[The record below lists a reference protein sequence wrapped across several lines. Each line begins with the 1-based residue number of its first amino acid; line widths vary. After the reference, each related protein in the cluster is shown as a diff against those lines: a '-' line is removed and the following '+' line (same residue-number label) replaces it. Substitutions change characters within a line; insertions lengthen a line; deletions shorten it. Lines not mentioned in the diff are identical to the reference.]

1 MLFFFLLQ
9 SDKDTVDAYIDLAL
23 GLNGASWSLP
33 ILRNSSATSNLDLQK
48 SFTDAL
54 VQLKVKEISAQ
65 VTSCRRCV
73 CASDATGR
81 RVKPKCDITED
92 QAFCRCEATGN
103 QMVCV
108 TISSDTFVLHFYF
121 LKVCSNHFCDTWCG
135 SSHCIDPTPNGSYQ
149 CSSHCI
155 DPTPNGS

>member
-1 MLFFFLLQ
+1 MNECEVIMRMKEVVIPRRWYCSMIFPCCHVLCLFLQQ

-73 CASDATGR
+73 CVSDATGR
-81 RVKPKCDITED
+81 GVKPKCDITED
-92 QAFCRCEATGN
+92 QAFCRCEATGDK
-103 QMVCV
+103 MVC
-108 TISSDTFVLHFYF
+108 SHLLSGTFV
-121 LKVCSNHFCDTWCG
+121 
-135 SSHCIDPTPNGSYQ
+135 
-149 CSSHCI
+149 
-155 DPTPNGS
+155 